1 MHFTTRESNI
11 LLLLQEGNIDID
23 ALADKFTVSTKTI
36 KNDITSINSKI
47 SSFDSELKINKTT
60 VIFDSIYPSV
70 HWKNIVKL
78 NMSIEEEDLIF
89 LKLLLK
95 TEYVAMS
102 DFAAELYIS
111 KSKLEKMLATSPHLD
126 QYVSK
131 KRNVGIKIELELED
145 KISLA
150 IACLLPYV
158 DDLNYLVTSR
168 ALIQQ
173 VNDTEITIGEFKR
186 YIDKF
191 YQIVDSN
198 SNITD
203 KECKILILLVLIV
216 KHILKFDDSQIDN
229 LVPDFVSNDTDLK
242 LTTVIEQNVR
252 EILSQNSIV
261 NYEGK
266 IFNNLVLHIE
276 NAINTKY
283 TNTIVNEL
291 ELRIKTQYSYA
302 YNIASEIY
310 NRLVKTL
317 SIELADYEKNYIAM
331 YIQTIFNS
339 REQNH
344 SLQVLIVCQYG
355 LSVSNYI
362 QAWIEQNID
371 LDITFTVSS
380 VLNFWNLKETATSY
394 DVVITTIDN
403 LEVDNKNLVRLAAV
417 PTTDE
422 FNYIK
427 SKIINCH
434 FQKQMDSFISSNSLH
449 QISIE
454 SIDQMYGIIEED
466 FHHANHQFLE
476 AMKVRTNEGLSNI
489 NGVIIMHSDGSLI
502 TDNRLLIYKLENP
515 ISYNDSEVR
524 MIFVFAF
531 SIEFIERFNNV
542 IKQLYRIIYSKE
554 YVNALYETATDKQ
567 FMWILSNQI
576 KSGSNTIS

>member
-11 LLLLQEGNIDID
+11 LLLLQDLDIEIET
-23 ALADKFTVSTKTI
+23 LANKFAVSTKTI
-36 KNDITSINSKI
+36 KNDISSINNKI
-47 SSFDSELKINKTT
+47 SCFDSELKINKTR
-60 VIFDSIYPSV
+60 VSFDSIYPSV

-89 LKLLLK
+89 LKLLFK
-95 TEYVAMS
+95 DNYVPMS
-102 DFAAELYIS
+102 DFAAQLYIS
-111 KSKLEKMLATSPHLD
+111 KSKLEKMIATSPHLD

-131 KRNVGIKIELELED
+131 KRNVGIKVELELEA

-158 DDLNYLVTSR
+158 DDLNYLVTAR

-173 VNDTEITIGEFKR
+173 VSDSEITIENFKL
-186 YIDKF
+186 YINKF
-191 YQIVDSN
+191 YQVVDN
-198 SNITD
+198 NQNITD
-203 KECKILILLVLIV
+203 KECKILILLILIS
-216 KHILKFDDSQIDN
+216 KHILIIEDKEIDC
-229 LVPDFVSNDTDLK
+229 LVPNFISNDTDLK

-252 EILSQNSIV
+252 EILSQNSVV

-283 TNTIVNEL
+283 ANTIVNEL

-302 YNIASEIY
+302 YNIATEIY

-380 VLNFWNLKETATSY
+380 VLNFWNLKETASNY

-403 LEVDNKNLVRLAAV
+403 LEVENKNLVRLAAV
-417 PTTDE
+417 PTSDE

-427 SKIINCH
+427 SKIVNCH
-434 FQKQMDSFISSNSLH
+434 FQRQMDNFISSNSLH
-449 QISIE
+449 QICIE

-466 FHHANHQFLE
+466 FHHANQKFLE
-476 AMKVRTNEGLSNI
+476 AMKARTNEGLSNI
-489 NGVIIMHSDGSLI
+489 NGIVIMHSDGNLI
-502 TDNRLLIYKLENP
+502 TENRLLIYKLENP
-515 ISYNDSEVR
+515 IDYNNGEVR

-554 YVNALYETATDKQ
+554 YVNALYETTTDKQ

-576 KSGSNTIS
+576 KSGSNTIN